1 MSKNSN
7 SASISPGRSAVMA
20 KGDRTFG
27 GKLGEN
33 PALSADCNGTI
44 VGWLD

>member
-1 MSKNSN
+1 MSKSSN
-7 SASISPGRSAVMA
+7 SAIISPDRAAVMA

-33 PALSADCNGTI
+33 PALSAECNGTI
-44 VGWLD
+44 VG